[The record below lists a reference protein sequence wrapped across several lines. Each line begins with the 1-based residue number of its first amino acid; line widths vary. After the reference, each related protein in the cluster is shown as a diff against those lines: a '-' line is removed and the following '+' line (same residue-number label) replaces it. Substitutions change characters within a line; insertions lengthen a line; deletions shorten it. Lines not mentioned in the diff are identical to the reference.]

1 MDNIIECRLNSTCKE
16 IFTGLWQH
24 DYGQILRITGA
35 DLPKAVEVQ
44 FSLKDKGGDT
54 LTRIGTTVDG
64 ATEVKVPDSLLKNE
78 NCTQNY
84 LIYAWIYVTDDTSGK
99 TEYKIILHVKSRSK
113 PEKPTEEPLPEP
125 NIFHETVEAVNVS
138 AERAE
143 KAASDAENIRDNLNL
158 DLSEKIT
165 RPDTAKVGQVLA
177 VKEIDES
184 GKPTVFEAE
193 DVKVPTKTSEL
204 ENDSGFLTEHQ
215 DISGKLD
222 TEKLP
227 EAIDTALAQAKESGV
242 FDGKDGANG
251 KDGTP
256 GEQGPKGEP
265 GETTYIENPYDDTEL
280 KSEIA
285 TKITAPENPEV
296 GKVFKIKSVNDDGT
310 FIGEWA
316 DCANLDVQ
324 IKGKSI
330 VTDGI
335 AEIPIA
341 NRDNVFGVVKTVP
354 YEFWGTGVGASSNDG
369 QLRLY
374 PASNGNIDARQ
385 KINVSPISVNNL
397 DYAVKAAMCDGKGAA
412 WTAEEQAAARERMG
426 AESSDWEDVITYIT
440 SSEEEECTTC
450 YIDFDHT
457 YRKIYVLIDESAIKG
472 TTYMSVRF
480 GVIGKN
486 KLHNTALLTNTSPAF
501 NIKQK
506 YKTFSA
512 EVMNIADIS
521 YRYTA
526 SSSGQLYSYCE
537 NPFIGRVGPPSI
549 TAVDASAI
557 GGIVWYGKMYAG
569 TRLVVKGVRA

>member
-16 IFTGLWQH
+16 IFAGLWQH

-84 LIYAWIYVTDDTSGK
+84 LIYAWIYVTDDTSGN
-99 TEYKIILHVKSRSK
+99 TAYKIILHVKSRSK

-165 RPDTAKVGQVLA
+165 KPDTAKVGQVLA

-242 FDGKDGANG
+242 FDGKDG
-251 KDGTP
+251 TP

-296 GKVFKIKSVNDDGT
+296 GKAFKIKSVNDDGT

-316 DCANLDVQ
+316 DCTNLDVR
-324 IKGKSI
+324 INGESI
-330 VTDGI
+330 VRDGV
-335 AEIPIA
+335 AEIPLA
-341 NRDNVFGVVKTVP
+341 VKTKEAGLVTIDE
-354 YEFWGTGVGASSNDG
+354 YATKGGIARANASTGLIRIQSASKS
-369 QLRLY
+369 
-374 PASNGNIDARQ
+374 NIDARNNSYCP
-385 KINVSPISVNNL
+385 IVSNSSL

-426 AESSDWEDVITYIT
+426 IDEWEDVLDVTLEKDSLFSADFEHEYKQLYI
-440 SSEEEECTTC
+440 
-450 YIDFDHT
+450 YIDQSGVT
-457 YRKIYVLIDESAIKG
+457 EKIYAVIYLCPYSYVNSEGKKISTFGSYYPSTSNAFSNVASVWKSYGKVTTRIASVTNDQKNTTGNLTACLKVWDTSMSKINGIGNPFKG
-472 TTYMSVRF
+472 IY
-480 GVIGKN
+480 
-486 KLHNTALLTNTSPAF
+486 
-501 NIKQK
+501 
-506 YKTFSA
+506 
-512 EVMNIADIS
+512 
-521 YRYTA
+521 
-526 SSSGQLYSYCE
+526 SSSTI
-537 NPFIGRVGPPSI
+537 F
-549 TAVDASAI
+549 
-557 GGIVWYGKMYAG
+557 KAG
-569 TRLVVKGVRA
+569 TRIVVKGVRA

>member
-1 MDNIIECRLNSTCKE
+1 MKIKVVNQRLYLEPPETAEGTREYLRAEFDFSEEWDGMTKTAFFRGADGENHPKLLEDDTCIVPAEALAVPGRVGGSVSGTLGETVITTDIKSFSLPATLSGGTPSDPE
-16 IFTGLWQH
+16 PTLWQEVL
-24 DYGQILRITGA
+24 D
-35 DLPKAVEVQ
+35 KFEKVSEVE
-44 FSLKDKGGDT
+44 
-54 LTRIGTTVDG
+54 
-64 ATEVKVPDSLLKNE
+64 EKV
-78 NCTQNY
+78 
-84 LIYAWIYVTDDTSGK
+84 
-99 TEYKIILHVKSRSK
+99 
-113 PEKPTEEPLPEP
+113 
-125 NIFHETVEAVNVS
+125 
-138 AERAE
+138 
-143 KAASDAENIRDNLNL
+143 
-158 DLSEKIT
+158 
-165 RPDTAKVGQVLA
+165 
-177 VKEIDES
+177 
-184 GKPTVFEAE
+184 
-193 DVKVPTKTSEL
+193 
-204 ENDSGFLTEHQ
+204 
-215 DISGKLD
+215 
-222 TEKLP
+222 
-227 EAIDTALAQAKESGV
+227 
-242 FDGKDGANG
+242 
-251 KDGTP
+251 
-256 GEQGPKGEP
+256 
-265 GETTYIENPYDDTEL
+265 TEL

-426 AESSDWEDVITYIT
+426 IDDWEDVITYIT
-440 SSEEEECTTC
+440 SSEEEECITC
-450 YIDFDHT
+450 YIDFEHT
-457 YRKIYVLIDESAIKG
+457 YKKIYVLIDESGIEG
-472 TTYMSVRF
+472 TTYMSTRF

-486 KLHNTALLTNTSPAF
+486 KLHNVALITNTASAF
-501 NIKQK
+501 NVKNK

-512 EVMNIADIS
+512 EVMNTADIS
-521 YRYTA
+521 YQYTA
-526 SSSGQLYSYCE
+526 ASTVQLYSYCE
-537 NPFIGRVGPPSI
+537 NPFIGRAGPPSI

-557 GGIVWYGKMYAG
+557 GGITWYGKMYAG
-569 TRLVVKGVRA
+569 TRIVVKGVRA

>member
-16 IFTGLWQH
+16 IFAGLWQH

-84 LIYAWIYVTDDTSGK
+84 LIYAWIYVTDDTSGN

-296 GKVFKIKSVNDDGT
+296 GKAFKIKSVNDDGT

-316 DCANLDVQ
+316 DCTNLDVR
-324 IKGKSI
+324 INGESI
-330 VTDGI
+330 VRDGV
-335 AEIPIA
+335 AEIPVAGYTSPTQIQRTGLVHVPSGYGISFQYNTPNLIISNPPTNLID
-341 NRDNVFGVVKTVP
+341 NRNNMWQADYYALTV
-354 YEFWGTGVGASSNDG
+354 
-369 QLRLY
+369 RR
-374 PASNGNIDARQ
+374 IDH
-385 KINVSPISVNNL
+385 
-397 DYAVKAAMCDGKGAA
+397 AVKSAMCDGKGAA
-412 WTAEEQAAARERMG
+412 WTEEEQAAARERMRALG
-426 AESSDWEDVITYIT
+426 TQDMIDITEITMDAETLKYVLPSFENYRILEISFLKTAKAITGLTGNIWFRNANGVGWVITSMCSYA
-440 SSEEEECTTC
+440 
-450 YIDFDHT
+450 YNM
-457 YRKIYVLIDESAIKG
+457 LI
-472 TTYMSVRF
+472 
-480 GVIGKN
+480 
-486 KLHNTALLTNTSPAF
+486 L
-501 NIKQK
+501 
-506 YKTFSA
+506 
-512 EVMNIADIS
+512 
-521 YRYTA
+521 
-526 SSSGQLYSYCE
+526 
-537 NPFIGRVGPPSI
+537 
-549 TAVDASAI
+549 DASRKSCSGKILFTNNTQITMNLHGLIIDKKYWNTEFREAPYLLLPNI
-557 GGIVWYGKMYAG
+557 EWAQYFAECHTVIKVRGIK
-569 TRLVVKGVRA
+569 R

>member
-1 MDNIIECRLNSTCKE
+1 MKIKVVNQRLYLEPPETAEGTREYLRAEFDFSEEWDGMTKTAFFRGADGENHPKLLEDDTCILPTEALAAPGRVGGSVSGTLGETVITTDIKSFSLPATLSGGTPSDPE
-16 IFTGLWQH
+16 PTLWQEVL
-24 DYGQILRITGA
+24 D
-35 DLPKAVEVQ
+35 KFEKVSEVE
-44 FSLKDKGGDT
+44 
-54 LTRIGTTVDG
+54 
-64 ATEVKVPDSLLKNE
+64 EKV
-78 NCTQNY
+78 
-84 LIYAWIYVTDDTSGK
+84 
-99 TEYKIILHVKSRSK
+99 
-113 PEKPTEEPLPEP
+113 
-125 NIFHETVEAVNVS
+125 
-138 AERAE
+138 
-143 KAASDAENIRDNLNL
+143 
-158 DLSEKIT
+158 
-165 RPDTAKVGQVLA
+165 
-177 VKEIDES
+177 
-184 GKPTVFEAE
+184 
-193 DVKVPTKTSEL
+193 
-204 ENDSGFLTEHQ
+204 
-215 DISGKLD
+215 
-222 TEKLP
+222 
-227 EAIDTALAQAKESGV
+227 
-242 FDGKDGANG
+242 
-251 KDGTP
+251 
-256 GEQGPKGEP
+256 
-265 GETTYIENPYDDTEL
+265 TEL

-426 AESSDWEDVITYIT
+426 IDDWEDVITYIT
-440 SSEEEECTTC
+440 SSEEEECITC
-450 YIDFDHT
+450 YIDFEHT
-457 YRKIYVLIDESAIKG
+457 YKKIYVLIDESGIEG
-472 TTYMSVRF
+472 TTYMSTRF

-486 KLHNTALLTNTSPAF
+486 KLHNVALITNTASAF
-501 NIKQK
+501 NVKNK

-512 EVMNIADIS
+512 EVMNTADIS
-521 YRYTA
+521 YQYTA
-526 SSSGQLYSYCE
+526 ASTVQLYSYCE
-537 NPFIGRVGPPSI
+537 NPFIGRAGPPSI

-557 GGIVWYGKMYAG
+557 GGITWYGKMYAG
-569 TRLVVKGVRA
+569 TRIVVKGVRA

>member
-1 MDNIIECRLNSTCKE
+1 MKIKVVNQRLYLEPPETAEGTRGNLKAEFSFSEEWDGMTKTAFFRGADGENHPKLLEDDTCTVPAEALTAPGRVGVSVSGTLGETVITTDIKSFSVPATLSGGTPSDPE
-16 IFTGLWQH
+16 PTLWQEVL
-24 DYGQILRITGA
+24 D
-35 DLPKAVEVQ
+35 KFEKVSEVE
-44 FSLKDKGGDT
+44 
-54 LTRIGTTVDG
+54 
-64 ATEVKVPDSLLKNE
+64 EKV
-78 NCTQNY
+78 
-84 LIYAWIYVTDDTSGK
+84 
-99 TEYKIILHVKSRSK
+99 
-113 PEKPTEEPLPEP
+113 
-125 NIFHETVEAVNVS
+125 
-138 AERAE
+138 
-143 KAASDAENIRDNLNL
+143 
-158 DLSEKIT
+158 
-165 RPDTAKVGQVLA
+165 
-177 VKEIDES
+177 
-184 GKPTVFEAE
+184 
-193 DVKVPTKTSEL
+193 
-204 ENDSGFLTEHQ
+204 
-215 DISGKLD
+215 
-222 TEKLP
+222 
-227 EAIDTALAQAKESGV
+227 
-242 FDGKDGANG
+242 
-251 KDGTP
+251 
-256 GEQGPKGEP
+256 
-265 GETTYIENPYDDTEL
+265 TEL

-296 GKVFKIKSVNDDGT
+296 GKAFKIKSVNDDGT

-316 DCANLDVQ
+316 DCTNLDVR
-324 IKGKSI
+324 INGESI
-330 VTDGI
+330 VRDGV

-341 NRDNVFGVVKTVP
+341 NRDNVFGVVKTIP
-354 YEFWGTGVGASSNDG
+354 YEFWGTGVGADRDG
-369 QLRLY
+369 NLRLY

-486 KLHNTALLTNTSPAF
+486 KLHNVALLANTSPAF

-512 EVMNIADIS
+512 EVMNTADIS

-526 SSSGQLYSYCE
+526 LSSLQLYQYCE
-537 NPFIGRVGPPSI
+537 NPFIGRVGTPSI

-557 GGIVWYGKMYAG
+557 GGITWYGKMYAG
-569 TRLVVKGVRA
+569 TRIVVKGVRA

>member
-16 IFTGLWQH
+16 IFAGLWQH

-84 LIYAWIYVTDDTSGK
+84 LIYAWIYVTDDTSGN

-256 GEQGPKGEP
+256 GEQGPKGDP

-316 DCANLDVQ
+316 DCANLDVR
-324 IKGKSI
+324 INGESI
-330 VTDGI
+330 VQNGV

-426 AESSDWEDVITYIT
+426 IDDWEDVITYIT
-440 SSEEEECTTC
+440 SSEEEECITC
-450 YIDFDHT
+450 YIDFEHT
-457 YRKIYVLIDESAIKG
+457 YKKIYVLIDESGIEG
-472 TTYMSVRF
+472 TTYMSTRF

-486 KLHNTALLTNTSPAF
+486 KLHNVALITNTASAF
-501 NIKQK
+501 NVKNK

-512 EVMNIADIS
+512 EVMNTADIS
-521 YRYTA
+521 YQYTA
-526 SSSGQLYSYCE
+526 ASTVQLYSYCE

-557 GGIVWYGKMYAG
+557 GGITWYGKMYAG
-569 TRLVVKGVRA
+569 TRIVVKGVRA